1 MKKVYLL
8 ALLPLLAFTL
18 LDWQSFAVDKRLIV
32 QLPAPPSEVNLAK
45 VAPAQAAAH
54 ARMWAL
60 RAPEAIYLVMRLPT
74 GFINKGDTASRSA
87 YYAGVLSAV
96 LQDERGQ
103 LVSRTSF
110 PTAGGAGVE
119 IKYKALSQFTGRRA
133 IKYMRVLLAD
143 SIGYTLL
150 FQPTDKQDSL
160 GLGGAEQRRRFFSS
174 ITVKP

>member
-18 LDWQSFAVDKRLIV
+18 VDWQSFAIDKRLIV
-32 QLPAPPSEVNLAK
+32 QLPTPPAEVNLTK

-60 RAPEAIYLVMRLPT
+60 RAAEAVYLVVRLPT
-74 GFINKGDTASRSA
+74 GLIGKSDTTSRRS

-103 LVSRTSF
+103 LISQTSF
-110 PTAGGAGVE
+110 PTAGGAGME
-119 IKYKALSQFTGRRA
+119 IKYKAMSQVTGKKA
-133 IKYMRVLLAD
+133 IKYMRFLLVD
-143 SIGYTLL
+143 SIGYSLL

-160 GLGGAEQRRRFFSS
+160 GLASAEQRRRFFNS

>member
-8 ALLPLLAFTL
+8 ALLPLVAFTL
-18 LDWQSFAVDKRLIV
+18 VDWQSFAIDKRLLV
-32 QLPAPPSEVNLAK
+32 QLPTPPAEVNLTK

-60 RAPEAIYLVMRLPT
+60 RAPKAIYLVVRLPT
-74 GFINKGDTASRSA
+74 GLISKSYTARRSS

-110 PTAGGAGVE
+110 PTAGGTGVE
-119 IKYKALSQFTGRRA
+119 IKYRALSQFTGKRA
-133 IKYMRVLLAD
+133 IKYMRFLLVD
-143 SIGYTLL
+143 SIGYSLL

-160 GLGGAEQRRRFFSS
+160 GLAGAEQRRRFFNS